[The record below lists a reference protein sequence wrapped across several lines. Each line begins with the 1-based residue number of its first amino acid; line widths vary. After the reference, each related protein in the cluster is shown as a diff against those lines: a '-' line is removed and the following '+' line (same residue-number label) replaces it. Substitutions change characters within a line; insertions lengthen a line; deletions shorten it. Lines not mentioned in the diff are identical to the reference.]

1 MYYLSDNLWALK
13 RSEECL
19 GENPK
24 GFPTQRVALE
34 EEGQLRWVGGF
45 RHTHRF
51 SFFAMRLLGPC
62 LACDADCCLYAREC
76 GVIRFPSLLVSS
88 DTWFGLTNRAI
99 MSQSSRIQTALGVEG
114 G

>member
-34 EEGQLRWVGGF
+34 EEGQLRFPAVRSSG
-45 RHTHRF
+45 
-51 SFFAMRLLGPC
+51 
-62 LACDADCCLYAREC
+62 DA
-76 GVIRFPSLLVSS
+76 SS
-88 DTWFGLTNRAI
+88 
-99 MSQSSRIQTALGVEG
+99 
-114 G
+114 